1 MTASDET
8 SFSSRKIPVADWAL
22 AVHLRGLI
30 ECRCRMHLEDS
41 VEQGQTSEDQGE
53 SKVWSVLS
61 CALNGWLNSSS
72 FK

>member
-30 ECRCRMHLEDS
+30 RVSLQNASGRLWNRDKP
-41 VEQGQTSEDQGE
+41 QKT
-53 SKVWSVLS
+53 KVNLRSDLCSYGLS
-61 CALNGWLNSSS
+61 MGG
-72 FK
+72 